1 MGEGVI
7 VGASVG
13 VSEGDA
19 VMVAVA
25 WGVSVADGCW
35 LMADGVRVAGTTSVR
50 VGARVGATVGKAA
63 IAVCVIF
70 ICAVAATEVL
80 WASPVGVKTK
90 SSMFTT
96 LVTG

>member
-1 MGEGVI
+1 VGEGVI

-13 VSEGDA
+13 VGEGDA

-25 WGVSVADGCW
+25 CGVSVT
-35 LMADGVRVAGTTSVR
+35 VAVVVLVKVGGITSVR
-50 VGARVGATVGKAA
+50 VGARVAATVGKPA

-70 ICAVAATEVL
+70 IRAVAATDVL
-80 WASPVGVKTK
+80 CASPVGVKTK

-96 LVTG
+96 LVAG